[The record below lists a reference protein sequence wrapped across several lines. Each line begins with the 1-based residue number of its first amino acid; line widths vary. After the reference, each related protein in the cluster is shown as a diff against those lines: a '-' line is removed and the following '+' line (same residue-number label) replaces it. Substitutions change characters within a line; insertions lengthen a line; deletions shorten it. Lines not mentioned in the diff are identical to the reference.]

1 MEGCKKKLLQSSN
14 DNSDYLRLALRR
26 GISPWSCSKLLVYI
40 HSRATTRALIDF
52 VSFLS
57 VISHPLWSIFV
68 PQNYP
73 HARDTEQ
80 TYCGGNIE
88 IFCPIR
94 QTTDHAKNPATIFWC
109 LKFRILIYLTT
120 PMLLFG
126 CIKKIRRGATFG
138 NFEKLNRQIINSE
151 QLQKMGLIM
160 LQWPQTLGWLD
171 TPCTNWYPI
180 SSQTLLSYS
189 CFGLIEKIKKFF
201 ATYSLHL
208 PQSF

>member
-1 MEGCKKKLLQSSN
+1 MPGTQNKL
-14 DNSDYLRLALRR
+14 
-26 GISPWSCSKLLVYI
+26 IV
-40 HSRATTRALIDF
+40 
-52 VSFLS
+52 
-57 VISHPLWSIFV
+57 
-68 PQNYP
+68 
-73 HARDTEQ
+73 
-80 TYCGGNIE
+80 GGNIE

-109 LKFRILIYLTT
+109 LKFRLLMYLTT
-120 PMLLFG
+120 PILLYS

-171 TPCTNWYPI
+171 TPCTNWYPF

-189 CFGLIEKIKKFF
+189 CFRLIEEIKKFF

-208 PQSF
+208 PQSFQQLSMCASLVGAVSGLSYNGKNSIW